1 MHRLDVYAL
10 PAMHNPFA
18 LTAAIKGALRL
29 TGFVIMLALLMPVH
43 MIYTRWLSGD
53 PYTLSLRFYKLLAK
67 LLGLHIRTHGQ
78 MAAARPTLFVAN
90 HTSYLDILV
99 LGAVLPASFVAKA
112 EVARWPVIGAIA
124 SMQRTVFVERRAQRA
139 KEQNNEL
146 TQRLAMGDSII
157 LFPEGT
163 SSDGTRVLPFKSS
176 LFSVAEA
183 PLPQGDLKI
192 QPVSITCT
200 GVDGLPL
207 RRALRS
213 LYAWYGD
220 MTLPGHVWQV
230 VQQGFLTID
239 IVFHQPVTLPD
250 LGDRKK
256 LAEYCHHQIAAGVEV
271 LNTGRWRPDH
281 PLLTVAPQKQ
291 LAAAAIDLA

>member
-1 MHRLDVYAL
+1 
-10 PAMHNPFA
+10 MHNPFA
-18 LTAAIKGALRL
+18 LTASIKGALRL
-29 TGFVIMLALLMPVH
+29 TGFIIMLGLLVPVH
-43 MIYTRWLSGD
+43 MVYVRWLSGD
-53 PYTLSLRFYKLLAK
+53 PSLLSLRFYKLLAK
-67 LLGLHIRTHGQ
+67 LLGLQIRTHGQ
-78 MAAARPTLFVAN
+78 MATVQPTLFVAN
-90 HTSYLDILV
+90 HTSYLDVLV

-124 SMQRTVFVERRAQRA
+124 TMQRTVFVERRAQRA
-139 KEQNNEL
+139 KEQHNEI
-146 TQRLAMGDSII
+146 TQRLVAGDSII

-176 LFSVAEA
+176 LFSVAEIA
-183 PLPQGDLKI
+183 LPHGELTI
-192 QPVSITCT
+192 QPVSVTCT

-220 MTLPGHVWQV
+220 MTLPGHVWQM

-239 IVFHQPVTLPD
+239 VVLHQPVTLTA

-256 LAEYCHHQIAAGVEV
+256 LAEYCQQQITAGVEL
-271 LNTGRWRPDH
+271 LNSGRWRPDH
-281 PLLTVAPQKQ
+281 PLLTVTPQKQ
-291 LAAAAIDLA
+291 LAAEPQNLA